1 MGHTGMECE
10 DSWLIRHH
18 NPIQYTNMSQ
28 KEFYDFIENE
38 DANLVIN
45 SNLFWTFQIDIGM

>member
-18 NPIQYTNMSQ
+18 NPIRYTNMSQ

-45 SNLFWTFQIDIGM
+45 SNLFLTIRIDIGM